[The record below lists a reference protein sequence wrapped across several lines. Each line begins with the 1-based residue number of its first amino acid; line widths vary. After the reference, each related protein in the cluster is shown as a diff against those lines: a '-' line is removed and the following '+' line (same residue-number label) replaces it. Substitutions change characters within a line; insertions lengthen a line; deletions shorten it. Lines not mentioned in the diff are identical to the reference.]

1 MQVLKSQFPTCSMN
15 DMRQRRFNFKHCDD
29 DSEAEPHLKITVQNR
44 FQDKYHGDVDPL
56 DGKVFYIVL
65 T

>member
-15 DMRQRRFNFKHCDD
+15 DMRQRRFNFDD
-29 DSEAEPHLKITVQNR
+29 DLESEPHLKITVQNR